1 MSLFPAYDDSFSY
14 SVSFLFPL
22 WGSLEDLLLTQHRLA
37 TVNFFLGLV
46 GIAQV
51 SRIVA
56 YNMSVKNQSPKEQLV
71 EAKEGAKE
79 VAKGIEKDVVNAVKS
94 S

>member
-1 MSLFPAYDDSFSY
+1 M
-14 SVSFLFPL
+14 
-22 WGSLEDLLLTQHRLA
+22 LTEHRLA
-37 TVNFFLGLV
+37 TVNFFLGIV
-46 GIAQV
+46 GIVQV

-56 YNMSVKNQSPKEQLV
+56 YNMSVKDKGVKEQLV
-71 EAKEGAKE
+71 EAKEGAKD